1 MLALTCALASVA
13 LAGCGSD
20 AEVEKSTADVAE
32 TVRELQSAMK
42 EETSAVKAGDARAET
57 ENVQLVAQVSHERLT
72 KLAQRAPA
80 DTQDFADAAETW
92 AKAVLTSRSAVL
104 AGTDE
109 ATGAAAM
116 LNLRL
121 AAKEMDAE
129 ASRLHV
135 TPWRRLDQY

>member
-1 MLALTCALASVA
+1 
-13 LAGCGSD
+13 
-20 AEVEKSTADVAE
+20 
-32 TVRELQSAMK
+32 MK